1 MLTLVSTSTKLVS
14 PQFIIKNGFYI
25 ANNLISSISYLQT
38 LSFRDTELRDLMVK
52 CDILEDLGIIK
63 NFVEEKR
70 LKTDSKT
77 IIICIDNL
85 SETLHKLDSVIN
97 SITSKIDN
105 HKNLWFNSFR
115 SYNIHE
121 EKKLIPILIEQMK
134 HRFDIL
140 IKVSSVL

>member
-14 PQFIIKNGFYI
+14 PQFFIKNGFYI

-77 IIICIDNL
+77 IIIFFELIIYL
-85 SETLHKLDSVIN
+85 KLFIN
-97 SITSKIDN
+97 
-105 HKNLWFNSFR
+105 
-115 SYNIHE
+115 
-121 EKKLIPILIEQMK
+121 
-134 HRFDIL
+134 
-140 IKVSSVL
+140 